1 MQAGKIKEMTRHT
14 ALFDLMLFQIDFS
27 SLAKVSDGYCTA
39 QIIDVIQN
47 TLDETR
53 LNLTK
58 RRKVKGEEFMTLL
71 AKEEPL
77 YKEKEDAYSSWC
89 VFLIRD
95 LRTCRSACLQK
106 DFSAHDK
113 PRLCPRF
120 PASKVIKNKKGKTQ
134 VVDC

>member
-1 MQAGKIKEMTRHT
+1 MQAGKIKDILPTVDFTR
-14 ALFDLMLFQIDFS
+14 LFQIDFS

-77 YKEKEDAYSSWC
+77 YKEKEDAYSSWY
-89 VFLIRD
+89 VLV
-95 LRTCRSACLQK
+95 
-106 DFSAHDK
+106 
-113 PRLCPRF
+113 RL
-120 PASKVIKNKKGKTQ
+120 
-134 VVDC
+134 